1 MELKWLE
8 DFLSLA
14 TTRSFSRSAEERN
27 VTQPAFS
34 RRIRA
39 LEIWLGRDLL
49 DRSVYPVA
57 LTPEGKHFLE
67 TAEEVVGALN
77 AARDSFRGA
86 TSGGRVQTLSVTAL
100 HTIAQS
106 VLPRWISVLQ
116 TELGPF
122 TSKVLP
128 DNFNTC
134 LHALTDGG
142 YDFFMTF
149 YHAEVPI
156 NLSGQAYPYLT
167 IGTDHLV
174 PVATPALR
182 DALAQNG
189 AALPLLQ
196 YSRGSFLGLLAK
208 IAHGQQKSVPTFL
221 SHINENSMAEA
232 LRAMARQGLG
242 MAWLPQSLIA
252 DDLALGRLVRL
263 GDSFEMEI
271 RLYRNLERARG
282 FLDRVWETTRRA
294 APFGDE
300 PAS

>member
-14 TTRSFSRSAEERN
+14 QTRSFSRSAEERH

-39 LEIWLGRDLL
+39 LEIWLGSDLL

-57 LTPEGKHFLE
+57 LTPEGKEFLE
-67 TAEEVVGALN
+67 TAEEVVTALN
-77 AARDSFRGA
+77 GAQARFHGAA
-86 TSGGRVQTLSVTAL
+86 SGGRAQNVSVTAL

-106 VLPRWISVLQ
+106 VLPKWISILQ
-116 TELGPF
+116 DRLGPF

-149 YHAEVPI
+149 YHPEVPI
-156 NLSGQAYPYLT
+156 NLSEQAYPFLT
-167 IGTDHLV
+167 IGEDHLL
-174 PVATPALR
+174 PVAAPK
-182 DALAQNG
+182 LAERLATDG
-189 AALPLLQ
+189 SALPLLQ

-208 IAHGQQKSVPTFL
+208 IAHGQQKSVPTYL

-242 MAWLPQSLIA
+242 MAWLPQSLIE
-252 DDLALGRLVRL
+252 DDLALGRLVQL
-263 GDSFEMEI
+263 GEGFAMEI

-282 FLDRVWETTRRA
+282 FLDRIWQVTVENV
-294 APFGDE
+294 PLN
-300 PAS
+300 

>member
-14 TTRSFSRSAEERN
+14 ETRSFSRSAEERH

-39 LEIWLGRDLL
+39 LEIWLGTDLL

-57 LTPEGKHFLE
+57 LTAEGKRFLE
-67 TAEEVVGALN
+67 TAEEVVAALN
-77 AARDSFRGA
+77 SSRESFHGA
-86 TSGGRVQTLSVTAL
+86 KAGGRVQTVSITAL

-106 VLPRWISVLQ
+106 VLPKWISILQ
-116 TELGPF
+116 AQLGPF

-149 YHAEVPI
+149 SHPEVPI
-156 NLSGQAYPYLT
+156 NLSEQAYPYLT
-167 IGTDHLV
+167 IGKDHLV
-174 PVATPALR
+174 PVAAPAL
-182 DALAQNG
+182 AAELNTEG
-189 AALPLLQ
+189 ARLPLLQ
-196 YSRGSFLGLLAK
+196 YSRGSFLGLMAK
-208 IAHGQQKSVPTFL
+208 IAHGQQKTVPTYL

-242 MAWLPQSLIA
+242 MAWLPQSLIE

-263 GDSFEMEI
+263 GDSFELDI
-271 RLYRNLERARG
+271 RLYRNTERARG
-282 FLDRVWETTRRA
+282 FVERVWEVTRQNS
-294 APFGDE
+294 PIV
-300 PAS
+300 

>member
-14 TTRSFSRSAEERN
+14 VTRSFSRAAQERN

-39 LEIWLGRDLL
+39 LEIWLGTDLL

-57 LTPEGKHFLE
+57 LTPEGKQFLE
-67 TAEEVVGALN
+67 TAEEVVNALTAAKETFHGVN
-77 AARDSFRGA
+77 ASGRG
-86 TSGGRVQTLSVTAL
+86 QTVAITAL

-106 VLPRWISVLQ
+106 ILPKWIAMLQ
-116 TELGPF
+116 DRLGPF
-122 TSKVLP
+122 TSRVLP
-128 DNFNTC
+128 DNFTTC

-149 YHAEVPI
+149 YHPEVPI
-156 NLSGQAYPYLT
+156 NLSEQAYPFLS
-167 IGTDHLV
+167 IGTDHLL
-174 PVATPALR
+174 PVAAPVLADRLAR
-182 DALAQNG
+182 DG

-208 IAHGQQKSVPTFL
+208 IAHGQQKSVPTYL

-242 MAWLPQSLIA
+242 MAWLPQSLIE

-263 GDSFEMEI
+263 GEGFEMEI

-282 FLDRVWETTRRA
+282 FLDRIWQATAETRL
-294 APFGDE
+294 D
-300 PAS
+300 